1 MNNKP
6 DEKPYPFRQ
15 GEFGLSEDVL
25 RAVPLAGL
33 SAPDPFL
40 LINSGDIPPAPK
52 VRGYLL
58 PGDKGYVPHK
68 TVPEEEL

>member
-33 SAPDPFL
+33 SAPDPFC
-40 LINSGDIPPAPK
+40 
-52 VRGYLL
+52 
-58 PGDKGYVPHK
+58 
-68 TVPEEEL
+68 

>member
-33 SAPDPFL
+33 SAPILFADKFW
-40 LINSGDIPPAPK
+40 
-52 VRGYLL
+52 GYST
-58 PGDKGYVPHK
+58 GSESQRIFV
-68 TVPEEEL
+68 TRR